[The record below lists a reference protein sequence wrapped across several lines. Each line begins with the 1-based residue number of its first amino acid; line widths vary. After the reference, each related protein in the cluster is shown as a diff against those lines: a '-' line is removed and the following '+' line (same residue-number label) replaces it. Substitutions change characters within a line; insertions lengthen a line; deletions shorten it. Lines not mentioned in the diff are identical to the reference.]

1 MAGDSLE
8 IYGSQEGHEK
18 VWIGEERYRQF
29 EYRVWDFQHQKDFRV
44 KQKQLWRNTLKP
56 LQKYKIYELNHRW
69 RSVKF
74 EKVSSV
80 RKLLQN
86 GCSLIHT
93 TTTTTT
99 TITTYVEE
107 AKRNEARRH
116 IKLTVNCHLSLI
128 VAISHPTFCTQLFL
142 GFWERCIPRQHYV
155 KVYKI
160 SYDIISALTAVFVI
174 TDNFPPFLYKGYI
187 LISE

>member
-1 MAGDSLE
+1 MS
-8 IYGSQEGHEK
+8 SQRDG
-18 VWIGEERYRQF
+18 
-29 EYRVWDFQHQKDFRV
+29 
-44 KQKQLWRNTLKP
+44 L
-56 LQKYKIYELNHRW
+56 
-69 RSVKF
+69 
-74 EKVSSV
+74 V

-86 GCSLIHT
+86 GCSLIH

-128 VAISHPTFCTQLFL
+128 VAISHPTPLALQSNHDHWLLRFCTQRFL

-155 KVYKI
+155 KTYTIRKSVRQNASTVTFSI
-160 SYDIISALTAVFVI
+160 
-174 TDNFPPFLYKGYI
+174 
-187 LISE
+187 